1 MDKNLERYEI
11 VKELQKL
18 YTLREDLDRWLSIQR
33 ITHGEYRIMKDVV
46 DRHIKMLKDCLRD
59 VLLGERSE

>member
-18 YTLREDLDRWLSIQR
+18 YSLREDLKKWLEYKWVTID
-33 ITHGEYRIMKDVV
+33 EYRIMEDMI
-46 DRHIKMLKDCLRD
+46 DRHINLLKSHLRD
-59 VLLGERSE
+59 ILLGERRE